1 MMPHARLLAASSL
14 LTAGLLALGPEAVLA
29 LADTGSGGSTGG
41 TAGGS
46 TTGTSGGSTTTGT
59 GTSTT
64 GGTTSTGPSATGSTT
79 TGSTTTGST
88 TTGTAPTTG
97 SAPGGAS
104 SWSAPNLLGGMGGMV
119 GQFTRIIQH
128 PTDVLNN
135 LPVIGGVAPGAK
147 PSSTK
152 NAPAAAP
159 STSSTTGPSAPAPV
173 SLSAQA
179 PAGQAP
185 SSQSTTTSSNVT
197 TTPQASLAQLPLA
210 AAQIPLTALDLVK
223 TTIPTVVDAVP
234 IPGLAALPAFADAL
248 INPIESTIR
257 GLASAAS
264 GLPFLQY
271 VPGMP
276 VAQVPRDNRGI
287 PLDSPLVPKTFAAAT
302 DSVPRDVSPGAPG
315 DPVKPIPPIQP
326 RDTFAAENHIV
337 AAQDFRPG
345 YPDYLRAAGL
355 SEVAAVAVP
364 GFAGIITLTAA
375 GGLVGYRQARATVS
389 APARAARFVN

>member
-1 MMPHARLLAASSL
+1 MMPHARLFAASSL
-14 LTAGLLALGPEAVLA
+14 LTAGLLALGPEAVVA
-29 LADTGSGGSTGG
+29 LADTDSGSSSGGTSGATS
-41 TAGGS
+41 GS
-46 TTGTSGGSTTTGT
+46 STGTSGGSTTTGT

-64 GGTTSTGPSATGSTT
+64 GGTTSTGPS
-79 TGSTTTGST
+79 TTGST
-88 TTGTAPTTG
+88 TTGTTSTTG
-97 SAPGGAS
+97 SPTGGAS
-104 SWSAPNLLGGMGGMV
+104 SWSAPNLLGGIGGIV
-119 GQFTRIIQH
+119 GQFTHIIQH

-135 LPVIGGVAPGAK
+135 IPVIGGVAPGAK

-152 NAPAAAP
+152 NAPGAAP
-159 STSSTTGPSAPAPV
+159 GTSAPTGSSAPAQV
-173 SLSAQA
+173 SLSAQ
-179 PAGQAP
+179 PPSGQAP
-185 SSQSTTTSSNVT
+185 SSQSTTTNGSVAA
-197 TTPQASLAQLPLA
+197 TPQAPLAQLPLA

-248 INPIESTIR
+248 INPIESTVR
-257 GLASAAS
+257 ELASAAS

-271 VPGMP
+271 TPGMP
-276 VAQVPRDNRGI
+276 VAQVPLDNRGV
-287 PLDSPLVPKTFAAAT
+287 PRDAPPVPKTFAAAT

-315 DPVKPIPPIQP
+315 DPVKPVPPIQP
-326 RDTFAAENHIV
+326 RDTFAAENHVV

-375 GGLVGYRQARATVS
+375 GGLVGYRQARSTAT

>member
-14 LTAGLLALGPEAVLA
+14 LTAGLLALGPEAAVA
-29 LADTGSGGSTGG
+29 LADPDSGSSSSGTSSGSATGTTG
-41 TAGGS
+41 

-64 GGTTSTGPSATGSTT
+64 GGSTATGPST
-79 TGSTTTGST
+79 TGSTTTGS
-88 TTGTAPTTG
+88 PT
-97 SAPGGAS
+97 GGAS

-135 LPVIGGVAPGAK
+135 MPVIGGVAPGTK

-159 STSSTTGPSAPAPV
+159 GTSSTTGSSAPAQV
-173 SLSAQA
+173 SLSAQP

-185 SSQSTTTSSNVT
+185 NLQSTTTNSNVAA
-197 TTPQASLAQLPLA
+197 TPQAPLAQLPLA

-223 TTIPTVVDAVP
+223 STIPIVVDAVP
-234 IPGLAALPAFADAL
+234 IPGFAALPAFADAL
-248 INPIESTIR
+248 INPIESTVR
-257 GLASAAS
+257 GLASAAA

-271 VPGMP
+271 TPGMP
-276 VAQVPRDNRGI
+276 IAQVPLDNRGV
-287 PLDSPLVPKTFAAAT
+287 PSDAPLVPKTFAAAT

-326 RDTFAAENHIV
+326 RDTFAAENHVV
-337 AAQDFRPG
+337 ASKDFRPG

-375 GGLVGYRQARATVS
+375 GGLVGYRQARSTAS

>member
-1 MMPHARLLAASSL
+1 MMPHARLFAASSL
-14 LTAGLLALGPEAVLA
+14 LAAGLLALGPEAVVA
-29 LADTGSGGSTGG
+29 LADTDSGGSTGG
-41 TAGGS
+41 TSGTS

-64 GGTTSTGPSATGSTT
+64 GGGSTSTGPST
-79 TGSTTTGST
+79 TGSTTTGS
-88 TTGTAPTTG
+88 PT
-97 SAPGGAS
+97 GGAS
-104 SWSAPNLLGGMGGMV
+104 SWSAPNLLGGIGGMA

-135 LPVIGGVAPGAK
+135 MPVIGGVAPGTK

-152 NAPAAAP
+152 NAPAVAP
-159 STSSTTGPSAPAPV
+159 GTSSTTSSSAPAQV
-173 SLSAQA
+173 SLSAQP

-185 SSQSTTTSSNVT
+185 SSQSTTTNSNVAA
-197 TTPQASLAQLPLA
+197 TPQPPLAQLPLA

-248 INPIESTIR
+248 INPIESTVR
-257 GLASAAS
+257 ELASAAS

-276 VAQVPRDNRGI
+276 IAQVPLDNRGI
-287 PLDSPLVPKTFAAAT
+287 PRDAPPAPKTFAAAT

-315 DPVKPIPPIQP
+315 DPVNPVPPIQP
-326 RDTFAAENHIV
+326 KDTFAAENHIV
-337 AAQDFRPG
+337 AAKDFRPG

-375 GGLVGYRQARATVS
+375 GGLVGYRQARATAS

>member
-1 MMPHARLLAASSL
+1 MMPRARLFAASSL
-14 LTAGLLALGPEAVLA
+14 LTAGLLALGPEAVVA
-29 LADTGSGGSTGG
+29 LADTESGSSAGG
-41 TAGGS
+41 TSGGS
-46 TTGTSGGSTTTGT
+46 TTGTSGGSTTTGA

-64 GGTTSTGPSATGSTT
+64 GGSTSTGPST
-79 TGSTTTGST
+79 TGSP
-88 TTGTAPTTG
+88 TTGTTPTTG
-97 SAPGGAS
+97 SPTGGAS
-104 SWSAPNLLGGMGGMV
+104 SWSAPNLLSGMGGMV

-135 LPVIGGVAPGAK
+135 MPVIGGVAPGTK

-159 STSSTTGPSAPAPV
+159 GTSSSTGSSAPAQT

-179 PAGQAP
+179 PAGQTP
-185 SSQSTTTSSNVT
+185 SSQSTTTNGNVAA
-197 TTPQASLAQLPLA
+197 TPKAPLAQLPLA

-248 INPIESTIR
+248 INPIEGTIR
-257 GLASAAS
+257 ELASAAS

-276 VAQVPRDNRGI
+276 IAQVPLDNRGTLSGA
-287 PLDSPLVPKTFAAAT
+287 PLPPKTFAAST
-302 DSVPRDVSPGAPG
+302 DSVPRDVSPGAPS
-315 DPVKPIPPIQP
+315 DPVKPAPPIQP
-326 RDTFAAENHIV
+326 RDTFAAENHVV
-337 AAQDFRPG
+337 AAPDFRPG

-375 GGLVGYRQARATVS
+375 GGLVGYRQARATAS

>member
-1 MMPHARLLAASSL
+1 MPHARLFAASSL
-14 LTAGLLALGPEAVLA
+14 LAAGLLALGPEAVVA
-29 LADTGSGGSTGG
+29 LADTGSGSGGGSSAGG
-41 TAGGS
+41 TSGTS

-64 GGTTSTGPSATGSTT
+64 GGSTSTGPST
-79 TGSTTTGST
+79 TGSTTPGT
-88 TTGTAPTTG
+88 TSTTG
-97 SAPGGAS
+97 SPTGGAS
-104 SWSAPNLLGGMGGMV
+104 SWSAPNLLGGIGGMA

-135 LPVIGGVAPGAK
+135 MPVIGGVAPGTK

-152 NAPAAAP
+152 NAPAVAP
-159 STSSTTGPSAPAPV
+159 GASSTTGSSAPDQV
-173 SLSAQA
+173 SLSAQP

-185 SSQSTTTSSNVT
+185 SSQSTTTNSNVAA
-197 TTPQASLAQLPLA
+197 TPQPPLAQLPLA

-248 INPIESTIR
+248 INPIESTVR
-257 GLASAAS
+257 ELASAAS

-271 VPGMP
+271 IPGMP
-276 VAQVPRDNRGI
+276 IAQVPLDNRGI
-287 PLDSPLVPKTFAAAT
+287 LRDAPPVPKTFGAAT

-315 DPVKPIPPIQP
+315 APADPVPPIQP

-337 AAQDFRPG
+337 ASQDFRPG

-375 GGLVGYRQARATVS
+375 GGLVGYRQARATAS
-389 APARAARFVN
+389 APGRAARFVN